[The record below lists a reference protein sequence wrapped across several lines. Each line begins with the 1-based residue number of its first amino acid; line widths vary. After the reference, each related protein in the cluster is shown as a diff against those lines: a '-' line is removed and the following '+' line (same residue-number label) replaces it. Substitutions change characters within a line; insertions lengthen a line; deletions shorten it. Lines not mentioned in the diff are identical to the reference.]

1 MSIPCH
7 TVHGAKKEVEVVCD
21 KEWADRKQSDRERK
35 AGNFGRMNPHRQATS
50 IQAWKTQACHDSDC
64 KQREVTLSL
73 FTAFITLSI
82 TDYKCTPHGLVL
94 YALLHHVVPSSL
106 NLRPTREGRRSS
118 QVPRR
123 PLTVAMECSGCFIA
137 CGSNCTYI
145 WRSFVEINP
154 TAGFL
159 LVPATGQY
167 SHNALKYV
175 TTCQPKG
182 KRTSFTC
189 CVYSVEIIVCWRV
202 CFSYKPMV

>member
-7 TVHGAKKEVEVVCD
+7 TVRGAKKEVEVVCD
-21 KEWADRKQSDRERK
+21 KARADRKQSDRERN

-50 IQAWKTQACHDSDC
+50 IQAWKTQVCHDSDC
-64 KQREVTLSL
+64 KWREATLSL

-106 NLRPTREGRRSS
+106 KLRPTREGRRSS

-137 CGSNCTYI
+137 CVSNCTYI
-145 WRSFVEINP
+145 WWSFAEINP
-154 TAGFL
+154 VAGPL
-159 LVPATGQY
+159 LVRATTQE
-167 SHNALKYV
+167 SHSALLHV
-175 TTCQPKG
+175 TIDQPKAHLLLAG
-182 KRTSFTC
+182 C
-189 CVYSVEIIVCWRV
+189 IV
-202 CFSYKPMV
+202 

>member
-1 MSIPCH
+1 MSISCH

-21 KEWADRKQSDRERK
+21 KERADRKQSNRERR
-35 AGNFGRMNPHRQATS
+35 AGNFGRMNPHRQATP
-50 IQAWKTQACHDSDC
+50 IQAWKTQDRHDSDWER
-64 KQREVTLSL
+64 REVSPSL

-94 YALLHHVVPSSL
+94 CALLHHVVPSSL
-106 NLRPTREGRRSS
+106 KVRPTREGRRSA

-154 TAGFL
+154 TAGSL
-159 LVPATGQY
+159 LAPAISQ
-167 SHNALKYV
+167 
-175 TTCQPKG
+175 
-182 KRTSFTC
+182 
-189 CVYSVEIIVCWRV
+189 
-202 CFSYKPMV
+202 